1 MASLCCACPSI
12 DNYSTAPTIS
22 TTAKAVHHLSA
33 GFHVT
38 DRSRSRTLAMP
49 VATSL
54 QAPCSPAACA
64 ALDVVDFPLL
74 PDNVFV
80 GSVTYSLQ
88 QNRDR
93 DALEMTMFFCLLAAS
108 RRGAETG
115 PVGVTCP
122 HPSSA
127 ARVNSSVC
135 VSRRN
140 GVQDRLHLRN
150 RRSRRLSGSETVK
163 LWRFH
168 DINPVRLFTP
178 IENFEGGAR
187 TVSMSLSSGPESPS
201 SAPLTETDKKL
212 SISGLFDGFWGSFR
226 ADELGKEIGVIALP
240 ALLALAADP
249 LASLVDTAF
258 IGRIGAVDL
267 AAVGV
272 SISIFNLVSK
282 MFNLPLLNI
291 TTSFV
296 AEDEAAAKD
305 VSLDVPEEELESG
318 SLLTTMEDEE
328 IELLR
333 PTEMYVPKSSKPL
346 LPSVSSALVVGT
358 ALGVMETA
366 VLTVG
371 AGPILSAMG
380 VGVGS
385 SMRTPALQYLAL
397 RAIGAPAV
405 VVSLATQGIFRGF
418 KDTRTPLIATVLS
431 NVLNI
436 ILCPTLMFV
445 FNWGVVGAAIATV
458 ISQYLMALILLWILN
473 SRVTLLPPNLAD
485 LRFDRFLKSGGLL
498 LGRTLANLFTMTL
511 ATSMAARLGAV
522 PMAAHQI
529 CAQVWLAASLL
540 SDSLALAGQAIIA
553 SAFAKEDYRRVKL
566 VSLRIMQMGIGFGLF
581 MALLLGMGSAW
592 FTRVFTN
599 DVAVRETMTFILPF
613 VIFTQP
619 INSLAFV
626 FDGIFYGVSD
636 FSFAAY
642 SMILVAIP
650 SSIALLS
657 LPPLWGIVGVWT
669 GLTLLMTLRAAAGFY
684 RITRSSGPWSKPDED
699 YGTSMLETDPKD
711 SSSPY

>member
-1 MASLCCACPSI
+1 MASLCCACLGCPSI
-12 DNYSTAPTIS
+12 DNYSTAPTTTTS
-22 TTAKAVHHLSA
+22 TSAKALHDLSGGSYITA
-33 GFHVT
+33 
-38 DRSRSRTLAMP
+38 RSRSKTLAMP
-49 VATSL
+49 VAASL
-54 QAPCSPAACA
+54 QAPRSAAVSA
-64 ALDVVDFPLL
+64 TL
-74 PDNVFV
+74 
-80 GSVTYSLQ
+80 GSGRETGRGPVKVTSVHP
-88 QNRDR
+88 RS
-93 DALEMTMFFCLLAAS
+93 AAS
-108 RRGAETG
+108 
-115 PVGVTCP
+115 
-122 HPSSA
+122 
-127 ARVNSSVC
+127 VNSFLRLSKRDGVIN
-135 VSRRN
+135 RRY
-140 GVQDRLHLRN
+140 LRN
-150 RRSRRLSGSETVK
+150 RREQSFSGLESDGR
-163 LWRFH
+163 WSGH
-168 DINPVRLFTP
+168 DLKRVRLFNSM
-178 IENFEGGAR
+178 ENFEGGPR
-187 TVSMSLSSGPESPS
+187 TVSMHHLGSDSPS
-201 SAPLTETDKKL
+201 NPPPVDTEKKHPLN
-212 SISGLFDGFWGSFR
+212 GLFDGFWESFR
-226 ADELGKEIGVIALP
+226 SDELGKEIAVIALP

-296 AEDEAAAKD
+296 AEDEASAKD
-305 VSLDVPEEELESG
+305 AALDTPVEESESR
-318 SLLTTMEDEE
+318 SRVYTMEEEE
-328 IELLR
+328 IELLQ
-333 PTEMYVPKSSKPL
+333 PMEMYVPKSSKPL
-346 LPSVSSALVVGT
+346 LPAVSSALVLGT

-366 VLTVG
+366 VLTIG
-371 AGPILSAMG
+371 AGPILSIMG

-405 VVSLATQGIFRGF
+405 VVSLATQGVFRGF

-436 ILCPTLMFV
+436 ILCPTFMFV

-498 LGRTLANLFTMTL
+498 LGRTLAILFTMTL

-529 CAQVWLAASLL
+529 CMQVWLAASLL

-566 VSLRIMQMGIGFGLF
+566 ASFRIMQMGIGFGLF

-592 FTRVFTN
+592 FTRLFTN
-599 DVAVRETMTFILPF
+599 DIGVLETMTFILPF
-613 VIFTQP
+613 VILTQP

-626 FDGIFYGVSD
+626 FDGIYYGVSD
-636 FSFAAY
+636 FAFAAY

-650 SSIALLS
+650 SAIALLS
-657 LPPLWGIVGVWT
+657 LPRMWGIVGVWT
-669 GLTLLMTLRAAAGFY
+669 GLTLLMILRASAGFY
-684 RITRSSGPWSKPDED
+684 RISGSSGPWSALSED
-699 YGTSMLETDPKD
+699 YGESSLETGPKD
-711 SSSPY
+711 SNSTL